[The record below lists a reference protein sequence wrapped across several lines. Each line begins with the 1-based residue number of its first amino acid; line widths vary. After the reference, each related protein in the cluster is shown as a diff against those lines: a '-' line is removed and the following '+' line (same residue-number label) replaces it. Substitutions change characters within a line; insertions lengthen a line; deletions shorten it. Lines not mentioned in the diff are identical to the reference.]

1 VLKPILDDLTSE
13 LRRSLEYHSA
23 RYPDAPVKRIV
34 LVGGGAKM
42 TNLDAY
48 FSQNLGIPAS
58 IGNPIESLA
67 TDASQVNQHLIQEH
81 GSAFVVALGLAMR
94 EIIR

>member
-1 VLKPILDDLTSE
+1 

-34 LVGGGAKM
+34 LVGGGANM
-42 TNLDAY
+42 ANLDTY
-48 FSQNLGIPAS
+48 FSQNLGIPTS
-58 IGNPIESLA
+58 IGNPIQSLS